1 MPKLPKFT
9 LVFND
14 SEERWDLTKDK
25 IDRVVKSFLTKEAA
39 TKRGALKKAVGSTG
53 GSVKIQTKEGDWQEE
68 RTYPSSADPHK
79 SKG

>member
-9 LVFND
+9 LTFND
-14 SEERWDLTKDK
+14 SKERWDLKKDKTDLLVKTFPTKD
-25 IDRVVKSFLTKEAA
+25 DA
-39 TKRGALKKAVGSTG
+39 TKRGALKKAVGENG
-53 GSVKIQTKEGDWQEE
+53 GSVKIQTKEGDFQEE